1 MHVWG
6 QMHPGPFQGRAA
18 GMEGTLQVPETADQ
32 AGPGQASPWQH
43 VRWTADGE
51 TGECWELKVCGECP
65 VELSVESLILLSHW
79 NTVLTTGTFPLVLN
93 LHVSKVK
100 YLWDFPNHIHIY
112 VFKKKKFSPFTFKC
126 PGRILIPSLTHI
138 DGYLF
143 SSTDDSE
150 CWICQSPCQLR
161 VKSQHDNKEV
171 HQCLDLYH
179 H

>member
-43 VRWTADGE
+43 IRWTADGE

-65 VELSVESLILLSHW
+65 VELSMLLSHR
-79 NTVLTTGTFPLVLN
+79 NTVLTTGTFPWFYIFMFQKSN
-93 LHVSKVK
+93 
-100 YLWDFPNHIHIY
+100 IY
-112 VFKKKKFSPFTFKC
+112 GIFLIIYTYMSLKKKSFHHLHWNVQV
-126 PGRILIPSLTHI
+126 GILIPSLTHI

-143 SSTDDSE
+143 LSTDDSE